1 MPGTHSP
8 NPVLSSDFPSY
19 RADRAGPRMRGAP
32 NFAARKERASART
45 LLSTRGNIGSPW
57 APLRGAFGVLDPAQ
71 SARCARPVFETKEGT
86 MITLQDHIEELRA
99 ELRGCLTRRERAAVN
114 AELDAAIAALKE
126 HDVAADTHHNGEGG

>member
-19 RADRAGPRMRGAP
+19 RADWAGPRMRGAP
-32 NFAARKERASART
+32 NFVARKERASART
-45 LLSTRGNIGSPW
+45 LLSTRGKIGSPR

-86 MITLQDHIEELRA
+86 MITLQDHIDELRA
-99 ELRGCLTRRERAAVN
+99 ELRGCITRRERTAIA
-114 AELDAAIAALKE
+114 AELTAAIAELKE
-126 HDVAADTHHNGEGG
+126 RDGAAEAHHQG